1 MSISAE
7 TTVSQLATSIPHA
20 CRIFERHR
28 IDYCCGGKRP
38 LKEAC
43 ERVGA
48 DVGVVIAALEEA
60 PRDTDA
66 RVDWRTAPLGGLVRH
81 ILDVHHTFT
90 WNELPRIDFLSEKVA
105 RVHGDRHPELRE
117 LRQIVVDL
125 VAELT
130 AHLQKE
136 EQVLFPY
143 VERLAEG
150 TATSPPFGSVTAP
163 VRMMDDEHEHAGEML
178 AAIRRVTGDL
188 VPPSD
193 ACGSY
198 RALYAALAELEADL
212 HQHIHLETNILFPR
226 AIELEASRR

>member
-48 DVGVVIAALEEA
+48 DVGVVIAALEE
-60 PRDTDA
+60 PSRDTDA
-66 RVDWRTAPLGGLVRH
+66 HVDWRTAPLGELVRH

-90 WNELPRIDFLSEKVA
+90 WNELPRVDFLSEKVA
-105 RVHGDRHPELRE
+105 RVHGERHPELLE

-125 VAELT
+125 VAELSG
-130 AHLQKE
+130 HMQKE

-143 VERLAEG
+143 VEALSAG
-150 TATSPPFGSVTAP
+150 TATAPPFGTVTAP
-163 VRMMDDEHEHAGEML
+163 IRMMNDEHEQAGEML
-178 AAIRRVTGDL
+178 AAIRRVTHDL
-188 VPPSD
+188 APPAD

-226 AIELEASRR
+226 AIEAEGSR